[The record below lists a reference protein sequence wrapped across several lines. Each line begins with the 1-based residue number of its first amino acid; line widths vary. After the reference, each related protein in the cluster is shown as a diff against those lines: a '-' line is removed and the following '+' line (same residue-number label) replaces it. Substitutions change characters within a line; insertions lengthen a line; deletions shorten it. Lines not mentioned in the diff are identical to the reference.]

1 MSGFPHNSSISNP
14 PERNE
19 TLKKIHDIFLDS
31 MYSANTEMEFLKTF
45 LDSLKKET
53 VPEGESRFWGLFVDG
68 VRHCYKL
75 HLNKRSFRRRAQN
88 MALCIQYIVDWI
100 NQSLPEDE
108 QLHFQIII
116 RQKSIFMHLM
126 KVLKKALKCDY
137 EERMESDCIEDASA
151 CINDFLGI
159 LGVLIDKYDT
169 VLHEYHP
176 QLKKVY
182 KNVRDIISG
191 QNETAKNKFLDWFD
205 SSENDASVKAI
216 IHIVLD
222 TPFKVIRLKN
232 YVKRPRKSGYR
243 SFQWTFTQTSYSQDQ
258 PASNVELQIRDLYM
272 NQHAVTTHRQYKDLD
287 KPEFS
292 GLNKELMASVFHID
306 DFSKVHIVGFTKY
319 DADDRPINPEDVY
332 LDRKEVNQLGDT
344 YGFAVPVVIETLS
357 I

>member
-1 MSGFPHNSSISNP
+1 MPGQSATTNP

-19 TLKKIHDIFLDS
+19 TLKKIHLIFLDS
-31 MYSANTEMEFLKTF
+31 IYSANTDMEFLKIF
-45 LDSLKKET
+45 LDSLKKES

-68 VRHCYKL
+68 VRHCYRL
-75 HLNKRSFRRRAQN
+75 HLNKQSFRRQAQN
-88 MALCIQYIVDWI
+88 MALTIQKIVDWI
-100 NQSLPEDE
+100 NDGLPDDKK
-108 QLHFQIII
+108 LHFQIIV

-126 KVLKKALKCDY
+126 KVLKKALKCDH
-137 EERMESDCIEDASA
+137 EERMESACIEDASA

-159 LGVLIDKYDT
+159 LGVLLDGYDT
-169 VLHEYHP
+169 GMFEYHP
-176 QLKKVY
+176 QLDIIY
-182 KNVRDIISG
+182 KSVRDIISG
-191 QNETAKNKFLDWFD
+191 QNETAKKEFLDWFD

-243 SFQWTFTQTSYSQDQ
+243 SFQWTFTQTSYSKDR
-258 PASNVELQIRDLYM
+258 PASKVEVQIRDLYM